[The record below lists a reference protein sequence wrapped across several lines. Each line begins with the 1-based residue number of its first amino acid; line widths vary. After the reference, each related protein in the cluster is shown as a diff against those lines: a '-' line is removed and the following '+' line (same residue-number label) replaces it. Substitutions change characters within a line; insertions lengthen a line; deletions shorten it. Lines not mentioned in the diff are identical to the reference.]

1 MASAPDTPVYL
12 LLGATGGIGSAV
24 AQRLADDGA
33 QLILGART
41 ESDVDDLAGE
51 TDGDALP
58 LDATD
63 FSQVQ
68 DAVSHATDTY
78 GRLDGVA
85 NFVGSILLKPAHL
98 TSLDEYRTQI
108 EKNLDTAFNTVKA
121 AARPMMREGGSIV
134 LMTSAVARTGLK
146 NHEAIA
152 AAKGGVTG
160 LMRAA
165 AATYAGRGVRVNA
178 VAPGL
183 VGGEGKHKSKMS
195 EQILSSEAGRKQSAQ
210 MHALGRVGQPDDV
223 APAVC
228 WLLDPETDWV
238 TGQVIG
244 VDGGLG
250 TVRTG

>member
-1 MASAPDTPVYL
+1 MASSESPVYVL
-12 LLGATGGIGSAV
+12 IGATGGIGSEV
-24 AQRLADDGA
+24 ARRLADGGA
-33 QLILGART
+33 QLVLGAR
-41 ESDVDDLAGE
+41 SDGPLNELA
-51 TDGDALP
+51 TDVGGDAHP
-58 LDATD
+58 LDATE
-63 FSQVQ
+63 F
-68 DAVSHATDTY
+68 DAVQRIVRHATDTY
-78 GRLDGVA
+78 GRLDGVV

-98 TSLDEYRTQI
+98 TSVDEYRSQI
-108 EKNLDTAFNTVKA
+108 TKNLDTAFNTVKA
-121 AARPMMREGGSIV
+121 GARAMMKDGGSIV

-183 VGGEGKHKSKMS
+183 VDTPLAEN
-195 EQILSSEAGRKQSAQ
+195 ILSSRAGKKQSEK

-223 APAVC
+223 APAIC
-228 WLLDPETDWV
+228 WLLDPETTWV

-250 TVRTG
+250 TVRAG